1 MYVKNE
7 VLCWAQCCVKCRFL
21 AETIKHIYEG
31 KVYVSLAMR
40 ARQIQNKNEAD
51 LSYRAK
57 TEIKPFYSFTVLRSI
72 ARLILYFRE

>member
-21 AETIKHIYEG
+21 TETIKHIYEG

-40 ARQIQNKNEAD
+40 TRQIQNKNEAD
-51 LSYRAK
+51 LSYGRK
-57 TEIKPFYSFTVLRSI
+57 LKLNLFILLSFCAASRG
-72 ARLILYFRE
+72 